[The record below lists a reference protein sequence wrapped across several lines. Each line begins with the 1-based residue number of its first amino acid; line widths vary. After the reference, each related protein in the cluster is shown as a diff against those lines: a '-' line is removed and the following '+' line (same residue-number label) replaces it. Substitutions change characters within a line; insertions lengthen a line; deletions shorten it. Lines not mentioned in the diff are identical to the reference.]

1 MVQPPPARPGETIED
16 IDTPALIIDL
26 DAFEHNLSL
35 MASRLP
41 DGVRLRPHAKT
52 HKSAE
57 ISLRQ
62 MDLGAIGVCC
72 QKTSEA
78 QALVDGGVS
87 NVMVSNQ
94 VVGAKKLDRLAAL
107 TARAEIS
114 VCVDDAG
121 NIDALG
127 KAMTQASSDSDINV
141 FVEIDVGNSRCGVAP
156 GEPAAALARKVVATP
171 RLKFAGLQ
179 AYHGSA
185 QHLRTAAER
194 SRAIDSAIAS
204 VKQTTDLLEA
214 DGIACA
220 TIAGA
225 GTGSFEN
232 EIASGVYNELQAGS
246 YIFMDADYARNL
258 DESGEPVSTFKHALF
273 VMATVISNTRPG
285 HAVLDAGHK
294 SVAVDSGMPTV
305 WQAESV
311 SYTGASDEHGV
322 LAVVNDAPTPGV
334 GDRVMLVPGH
344 CDPTVN
350 LHDWYVGVRN
360 GVVELVWPVTARGAV
375 F

>member
-1 MVQPPPARPGETIED
+1 MVQPPPARPGDAVED

-62 MDLGAIGVCC
+62 MALGAVGVCC

-78 QALVDGGVS
+78 QALVDGGVD

-94 VVGAKKLDRLAAL
+94 VVGAKKLARLAGL
-107 TARAEIS
+107 TERATIS
-114 VCVDDAG
+114 VCVDDAS
-121 NIDALG
+121 NIDAIAD
-127 KAMTQASSDSDINV
+127 AMANESPNNQINV

-156 GEPAAALARKVVATP
+156 GEPAAALARKVVAAP
-171 RLKFAGLQ
+171 RLNFAGLQ

-185 QHLRTAAER
+185 QHMRTANER
-194 SRAIDSAIAS
+194 RHAIEAA
-204 VKQTTDLLEA
+204 VAAVEKTTGILSA
-214 DGIACA
+214 DGINCD

-232 EIASGVYNELQAGS
+232 EISSGVYNELQAGS
-246 YIFMDADYARNL
+246 YAFMDADYARNL

-273 VMATVISNTRPG
+273 VMATVISSTRPG

-294 SVAVDSGMPTV
+294 SVAVDSGLPTV
-305 WQAESV
+305 WQAESI

-322 LAVVNDAPTPGV
+322 LAADNDAPTPGV
-334 GDRVMLVPGH
+334 GATVMLVPGH

-360 GVVELVWPVTARGAV
+360 DVVEVVWPVTARGAV

>member
-1 MVQPPPARPGETIED
+1 MVQPAPARVGDPVSE

-26 DAFEHNLSL
+26 DAFEQNLSL
-35 MASRLP
+35 MASMLP

-57 ISLRQ
+57 ISRLQ
-62 MDLGAIGVCC
+62 MDLGAVGVCC

-78 QALVDGGVS
+78 EALVAGGVD

-94 VVGAKKLDRLAAL
+94 VVGAKKLRRL
-107 TARAEIS
+107 TALAKTATIS
-114 VCVDDAG
+114 ICVDDSD

-127 KAMTQASSDSDINV
+127 QAMQACDHDSDINV

-156 GEPAAALARKVVATP
+156 GETAAALARKVVKTP
-171 RLKFAGLQ
+171 RLHFRGLQ
-179 AYHGSA
+179 AYHGTA
-185 QHLRTAAER
+185 QHLRTTLER
-194 SRAIDSAIAS
+194 QRAIEAALAA
-204 VKQTTDLLEA
+204 VKQTTDILDAEN
-214 DGIACA
+214 INCEI
-220 TIAGA
+220 IAGA

-246 YIFMDADYARNL
+246 YIFMDADYAQNM
-258 DESGEPVSTFKHALF
+258 DATGEPVSMFKHALF
-273 VMATVISNTRPG
+273 VRSTVISSTKPG

-294 SVAVDSGMPTV
+294 SVAVDSGFPTV
-305 WQAESV
+305 WQAEST
-311 SYTGASDEHGV
+311 SFTGASDEHGV
-322 LAVVNDAPTPGV
+322 LTIDNDAPTPAV
-334 GDRVMLVPGH
+334 GSQVMLVPGH

-350 LHDWYVGVRN
+350 LHDWYVGIR
-360 GVVELVWPVTARGAV
+360 GDKVEVVWPVTARGAV